1 VTLLDAQALIALIMG
16 EAAMERVSEI
26 LREGE
31 AAMTA
36 PNVAEVFDVSVR
48 RYGLSHA
55 RVAEKVDPLFEGPI
69 ASIAVDVELA
79 RRAAALRGEHYHR
92 ADCPLSLADSILLAA
107 AKPDDKIATADGDVL
122 AVASKLGIETI
133 ELPRNR

>member
-1 VTLLDAQALIALIMG
+1 MTLLDAQALIALIMG

-26 LREGE
+26 LRDGE

-36 PNVAEVFDVSVR
+36 TNVAEVFDVSVR

-55 RVAEKVDPLFEGPI
+55 RIAEKVDPLFEGPI

-107 AKPDDKIATADGDVL
+107 SRPDDKIATADGDVL
-122 AVASKLGIETI
+122 AVAGKLGIETI
-133 ELPRNR
+133 ELPSNR

>member
-1 VTLLDAQALIALIMG
+1 MTLLDAQALIALILG

-26 LREGE
+26 LREGK

-36 PNVAEVFDVSVR
+36 TNLAEVFDVSVR

-55 RVAEKVDPLFEGPI
+55 RIAEKVDPLFEGPI
-69 ASIAVDVELA
+69 MSIAVDVELA

-107 AKPDDKIATADGDVL
+107 ANSDDKIATADGDVL
-122 AVASKLGIETI
+122 AVAGKLGIETI